1 MVRVVSCIPSSVWSR
16 PCGRSSHGKGRKY
29 VAGLLEGRRGLI
41 MGIANERSIAWGI
54 AKSAKREGAE
64 LAFTFAGE
72 ILEKRV
78 RPLAAELGSDIVLPC
93 DVQVDSD
100 IEAAFVSLGE
110 HWDSFDFLVHS
121 IAFANR
127 DDLKGRFIDTS
138 RDGFALALDV
148 SVYSLIATARAAL
161 PMLRPGGSILTM
173 TYLGGERTIPH
184 YNVMGVAKAAL
195 ESALRYLAADL
206 GPSGIRVNAISA
218 GPVRTLAAAGI
229 GDFRKILDWY
239 EQNAPLRRAT
249 TQDEVGDAAL
259 MLLSEW
265 GRSITG
271 EIVHVDGGYHAVAVP
286 PAAEDAE

>member
-1 MVRVVSCIPSSVWSR
+1 M
-16 PCGRSSHGKGRKY
+16 
-29 VAGLLEGRRGLI
+29 AGLLEGRRGLI

-72 ILEKRV
+72 MLEKRV
-78 RPLAAELGSDIVLPC
+78 RPLAAELGSEIVLPC

-100 IEAAFVSLGE
+100 IETAFESLGA

-127 DDLKGRFIDTS
+127 DDLKGRFVDTS

-148 SVYSLIATARAAL
+148 SVYSLLASVRAAL
-161 PMLRPGGSILTM
+161 PLLNPGGSILTM

-195 ESALRYLAADL
+195 EAAVRYLAADL
-206 GPSGIRVNAISA
+206 GPSGVRVNAISA

-239 EQNAPLRRAT
+239 EQNAPLRRVT

-259 MLLSEW
+259 MLLSDW

-271 EIVHVDGGYHAVAVP
+271 EIVHVDGGYHSVAVP
-286 PAAEDAE
+286 PAAEDVE

>member
-1 MVRVVSCIPSSVWSR
+1 VVPAVRPER
-16 PCGRSSHGKGRKY
+16 CGEGRKY

-54 AKSAKREGAE
+54 AKSAQREGAE
-64 LAFTFAGE
+64 LALTFAGE
-72 ILEKRV
+72 MLEKRV
-78 RPLAAELGSDIVLPC
+78 RPLAAELGSEIVLPC

-100 IEAAFVSLGE
+100 IEAAFDSLGE

-127 DDLKGRFIDTS
+127 DDLKGRFVDTT

-148 SVYSLIATARAAL
+148 SVYSLIATVRAAL
-161 PMLRPGGSILTM
+161 PLLRPGGNILTM

-195 ESALRYLAADL
+195 ESAVRYLAADL
-206 GPSGIRVNAISA
+206 GPSGVRINAISA

-259 MLLSEW
+259 MLLSDW

-271 EIVHVDGGYHAVAVP
+271 EIVHVDGGYHSVAVP
-286 PAAEDAE
+286 PAAEDVE